1 MKDSNLK
8 TNKSS
13 RRGHHEGNIRQRSD
27 GRWEVRLSAG
37 MDYKTGK
44 AKHAALDCNTRQEA
58 IAILQEQ
65 AYNVR
70 VNGLAR
76 PTLAEPRPMVQPL
89 AGRLHAGPGQA
100 EHLRQ
105 LQGLLHA
112 PLLGAGARPH

>member
-1 MKDSNLK
+1 MKDPNVK

-13 RRGHHEGNIRQRSD
+13 RRGHNEGNIRQRSD

-44 AKHAALDCNTRQEA
+44 AKRTSTCCNTRQEA

-70 VNGLAR
+70 VNGWRDPLSLNLDQWYNHWLDTYMRDRIKQSTFVSLIKVLSFFAKWILAYF
-76 PTLAEPRPMVQPL
+76 
-89 AGRLHAGPGQA
+89 
-100 EHLRQ
+100 
-105 LQGLLHA
+105 
-112 PLLGAGARPH
+112 

>member
-44 AKHAALDCNTRQEA
+44 AKRTSTCCNTRQEA
-58 IAILQEQ
+58 ICSILDQVSLWPFVVPCTESENLPYQ
-65 AYNVR
+65 IPSFFGVLQDKESLPSLEKKSLISSR
-70 VNGLAR
+70 
-76 PTLAEPRPMVQPL
+76 
-89 AGRLHAGPGQA
+89 GRHW
-100 EHLRQ
+100 
-105 LQGLLHA
+105 
-112 PLLGAGARPH
+112 